1 MAVLKLNEEKMSKQ
15 NKNKKPSNKQ
25 ITNAINM
32 LIQDV
37 HSIKNDMS
45 TIFGTFDWYI
55 EYKGDKILFRD
66 FIDQKV
72 NQAQEG
78 KDELQATGQDNKVA
92 DTANST
98 D

>member
-1 MAVLKLNEEKMSKQ
+1 MKIRVCLYKKY
-15 NKNKKPSNKQ
+15 KNKFKRIINKC
-25 ITNAINM
+25 
-32 LIQDV
+32 
-37 HSIKNDMS
+37 
-45 TIFGTFDWYI
+45 
-55 EYKGDKILFRD
+55 DKILFRD

>member
-1 MAVLKLNEEKMSKQ
+1 
-15 NKNKKPSNKQ
+15 
-25 ITNAINM
+25 
-32 LIQDV
+32 
-37 HSIKNDMS
+37 MS

>member
-1 MAVLKLNEEKMSKQ
+1 MLKKQ
-15 NKNKKPSNKQ
+15 NKSKKPSNKQ
-25 ITNAINM
+25 ITNAINV